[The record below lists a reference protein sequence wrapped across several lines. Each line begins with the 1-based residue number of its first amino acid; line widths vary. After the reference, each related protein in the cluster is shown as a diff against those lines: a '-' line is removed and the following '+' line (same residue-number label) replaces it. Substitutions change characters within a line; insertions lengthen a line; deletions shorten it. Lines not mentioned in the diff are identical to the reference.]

1 MQKKK
6 KEKENNRYNC
16 FIYIYIYVL
25 VGLAEKFSS
34 LPCILTCY
42 CLVIYLLPSEIFTSS
57 RNESAIIICCSK
69 KKKKKSTKDIAEL
82 SIPSVVSLTSLI
94 N

>member
-1 MQKKK
+1 MGVQEYVLLIKKEKCKKK
-6 KEKENNRYNC
+6 KKKKR
-16 FIYIYIYVL
+16 IIGIIALYIYIYVL

-69 KKKKKSTKDIAEL
+69 KKKKKVPKIL
-82 SIPSVVSLTSLI
+82 P